1 LRIVAIHTFGK
12 LITNRAV
19 VCFQFPL
26 IHQMFEDAGVDYDFY
41 WYKRYPN
48 LMSQWMHYE
57 EYFPKTTSKVLKDY
71 VHEEFGWNDR
81 KKDDNEKLMRGKV
94 KDAREK
100 EMHDLYEEV
109 EEGNGRKFTYRKKIE

>member
-1 LRIVAIHTFGK
+1 
-12 LITNRAV
+12 
-19 VCFQFPL
+19 
-26 IHQMFEDAGVDYDFY
+26 MFEDAGVDYDFY

-100 EMHDLYEEV
+100 EMHDLYEDV
-109 EEGNGRKFTYRKKIE
+109 KEGEGRKFTYRVKIEEGAGKNDWMRDVGK